1 MRIRSML
8 RLRLSHWISALGLLL
23 VYSSTASMI
32 SEMKPL
38 VFDQFFSTA
47 EQTTSTEPSF
57 TKISLPIS
65 QPIDKSQSSDAN
77 QPELLS
83 SPGSDQQESEAI
95 PVTANQNLP
104 MDETLPVK
112 SNQGEQVSALPMVIE
127 PEIPLVLVIPA
138 IDLIA
143 RIIPV
148 DSFIETIG
156 GKDYLQWMVPDQF
169 AAGWQKD
176 SALLGVPGNTVLNGH
191 HNEFG
196 EVFGK
201 LVDLEVGDEII
212 VFGDQGQH
220 RYVITNKMIF
230 SEKYEQID
238 VRINNAEWILPSQDE
253 RLTLITCWPYTTNT
267 HRLIIVARPE
277 ISPWLIH
284 YMQ

>member
-1 MRIRSML
+1 ML
-8 RLRLSHWISALGLLL
+8 RLRLSHWISALGFLL

-38 VFDQFFSTA
+38 VFNQFFSTA

-65 QPIDKSQSSDAN
+65 QPIDKLQSGDGN
-77 QPELLS
+77 QPDPLS
-83 SPGSDQQESEAI
+83 SPGTDQQESASI
-95 PVTANQNLP
+95 PLTGNQNLP
-104 MDETLPVK
+104 MDETFPVK
-112 SNQGEQVSALPMVIE
+112 SNQGEDVSALPVVTE
-127 PEIPLVLVIPA
+127 PEIPLVLFIPA

-143 RIIPV
+143 RILPV
-148 DSFIETIG
+148 DSFIETIE

-267 HRLIIVARPE
+267 HRLIIVAKPE
-277 ISPWLIH
+277 ISP
-284 YMQ
+284 